1 MNAAQLCSRDAVR
14 QELHAA
20 PYSWCISIT
29 SARQFIIALRNV
41 LAGTVCRTVGD
52 EVKVAQTVNQ
62 LENKSLRSARN
73 FRQIIYYKRLPIG
86 CSVPGAPLLSAS
98 VNPLGELALAA
109 AVLPLAFWFRFKRI
123 SASFPSHRWPGHGT
137 AHLGFPRSGALR
149 NYRLSR
155 SRSVQTQETPRA
167 ARFGRRLACVC
178 SYKEAK
184 RRLPRY
190 SFATISCRCFIASIN
205 DRFYS
210 DRTRCPKRGKRAGRS
225 RPGRAPRLTAPQ
237 RRAAPATCR
246 PKAER
251 RLVRLGTERVG
262 GDEWRRKPPVLLRG
276 HFRVQCSAETVRMYW
291 TDMNSGFRYVLRG
304 PPRS

>member
-109 AVLPLAFWFRFKRI
+109 AVLPLAFWFRFKAHFRQFSI
-123 SASFPSHRWPGHGT
+123 TPVTRARHGT
-137 AHLGFPRSGALR
+137 PRLSPQRGFTELSPLTEPLRANTRDTPGSALR
-149 NYRLSR
+149 
-155 SRSVQTQETPRA
+155 ETP
-167 ARFGRRLACVC
+167 GLRLLLQRSKTPSPTLFLRDNFMSV
-178 SYKEAK
+178 
-184 RRLPRY
+184 
-190 SFATISCRCFIASIN
+190 
-205 DRFYS
+205 FY
-210 DRTRCPKRGKRAGRS
+210 C
-225 RPGRAPRLTAPQ
+225 
-237 RRAAPATCR
+237 
-246 PKAER
+246 
-251 RLVRLGTERVG
+251 
-262 GDEWRRKPPVLLRG
+262 
-276 HFRVQCSAETVRMYW
+276 
-291 TDMNSGFRYVLRG
+291 
-304 PPRS
+304 